1 MKTRKLLAL
10 IMTIALALSLCAC
23 SSAASSTSPAESQVV
38 ESESQ
43 PTAQVEVPAATAAPE
58 ATPAPTEAAERKGDF
73 RSGNWGDSKEEVG
86 KYEKGTLVDDSDG
99 EVIYRCTVAGLDMA
113 AVYCYDNEGKLYS
126 GRYVSQEEH
135 SNPQQHIADYNKL
148 KDSLSSVYGTPDTD
162 EVIPTNS
169 AYEST
174 NLDDGTALTYGWL
187 GYQATWHTD
196 NTDILMVMYGDNF
209 NVVLGIKYTD
219 RNHEEVYDNSGL

>member
-58 ATPAPTEAAERKGDF
+58 ATPAPTESAERKGDF
-73 RSGNWGDSKEEVG
+73 RSGNWGDSKDDVA
-86 KYEKGTLVDDSDG
+86 KYEKGTLVNDSG
-99 EVIYRCTVAGLDMA
+99 NEVTYRCTVAGLDMA
-113 AVYCYDNEGKLYS
+113 AVYCYDNDGHLYS

-162 EVIPTNS
+162 EVIPMNS

-174 NLDDGTALTYGWL
+174 NLDDGTALKYGWL
-187 GYQATWHTD
+187 GFQATWQTD
-196 NTDILMVMYGDNF
+196 DTDIFMVMYGDNF

-219 RNHEEVYDNSGL
+219 KNHEEVYDNSGL